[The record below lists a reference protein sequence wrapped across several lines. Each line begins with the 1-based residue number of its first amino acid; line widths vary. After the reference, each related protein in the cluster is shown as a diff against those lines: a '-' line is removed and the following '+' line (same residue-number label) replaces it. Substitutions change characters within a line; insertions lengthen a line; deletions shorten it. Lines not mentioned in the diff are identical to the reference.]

1 MNRLKSKRFLIF
13 ILILIFS
20 STTFSS
26 LAVMTSPSQ
35 PHAIP
40 VSLPQQKKAKIKK
53 PMSAKKAQK
62 QANAKDKQRKKESKK
77 YIQENRKR
85 SIEIQTPEVQ
95 QRMKQNV
102 KDANARYKTKNKKNA
117 SRTKKAGRKYK

>member
-1 MNRLKSKRFLIF
+1 MNRLASMRFLVF
-13 ILILIFS
+13 ILIFLFS
-20 STTFSS
+20 TGVCSS
-26 LAVMTSPSQ
+26 LPFTTNSY
-35 PHAIP
+35 
-40 VSLPQQKKAKIKK
+40 VSRVITVPLLQQKKAKVRK

-62 QANAKDKQRKKESKK
+62 QANAKDKQRKKESDK
-77 YIQENRKR
+77 YLQENRKR

-102 KDANARYKTKNKKNA
+102 KDANTRYKAKNKKNA